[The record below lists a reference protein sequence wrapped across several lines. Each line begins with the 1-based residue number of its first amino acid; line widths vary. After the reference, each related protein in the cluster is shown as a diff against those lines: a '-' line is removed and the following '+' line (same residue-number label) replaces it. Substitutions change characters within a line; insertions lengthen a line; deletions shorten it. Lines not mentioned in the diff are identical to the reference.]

1 MGWYFDPNWETRKEL
16 VKDLTK
22 TEAND
27 NRTRTCLA
35 HCLRGN
41 VLWSVVEYT
50 FTDGTPPRRYLGC
63 DLLQNGGGSGW
74 GYKPMDEADGPCY
87 YSCPLKY
94 LNWVPDIANQA
105 WRDAVIRQARLQR
118 LQVEVGDLVGL
129 DDRFVIKVVQITRKL
144 SKSTLAAK
152 DRDGKEFSIK
162 RHYLSGETF
171 TTLPTTT

>member
-1 MGWYFDPNWETRKEL
+1 MGWYFDPNWETRKQL
-16 VKDLTK
+16 VEDLTK

-35 HCLRGN
+35 HCLRGQ

-50 FTDGTPPRRYLGC
+50 FTDGTPPRRYIGC
-63 DLLQNGGGSGW
+63 DLLQNGGSSGW
-74 GYKPMDEADGPCY
+74 GYKPMDEAAGPCY
-87 YSCPLKY
+87 YSCPMQY
-94 LNWVPDIANQA
+94 LNRVPEIANQA
-105 WRDAVIRQARLQR
+105 WRDEVIRKAKLKR

-171 TTLPTTT
+171 ATWPTTT